1 MFSVLIHIEND
12 FYSYHLKLIPE
23 THFQSLVVYILILI
37 PSTRKQYRHLFNFA
51 YENIF
56 INSETSSRI
65 NVVCEKMAT
74 DLLTSTIKTT
84 ILMIFSISLTV
95 CIPFYQT
102 LFTDQRQMIIV
113 VILPF
118 TDPETYEGF
127 MINFLNQVIFCAV
140 GYLIL
145 PGVEIVLCVLKN
157 AAYSTAAVIDV
168 TLLEFEE
175 SLMENGFS
183 NESIWRFRNIILKIS
198 DFDRFDLLGS

>member
-1 MFSVLIHIEND
+1 
-12 FYSYHLKLIPE
+12 
-23 THFQSLVVYILILI
+23 
-37 PSTRKQYRHLFNFA
+37 
-51 YENIF
+51 
-56 INSETSSRI
+56 
-65 NVVCEKMAT
+65 
-74 DLLTSTIKTT
+74 
-84 ILMIFSISLTV
+84 MIFSISLTV

-127 MINFLNQVIFCAV
+127 TINFLNQVIFCAV

-157 AAYSTAAVIDV
+157 AANSTAAVIDV